1 MIYISYARIAIIV
14 ALMSASVAMPIAQ
27 DPTSVRLEKRVPQDD
42 IEDVSDSPQPPRR
55 PKAEPPLPG
64 WTRQSTHS
72 SQVSSSQAAR
82 PISRLD
88 RRPLSRQGGSSQIE
102 SSPGS
107 NSESDMQNEQDPAN
121 SHASQGASEDD
132 EMSSPGSST
141 GGSHGTL
148 PKGATLKSQSK
159 LDCRGG
165 KCKLPRMTDKEFSR
179 RDKDLRFITTDG
191 ELTGTYSRDTTMIPY
206 TYKEY
211 LATIQKIENNNEKKR
226 KAEEKKE
233 TAAAAKKRKAEERE
247 TKEVRKQV
255 GAARKRIAKT
265 NPRVLISDK
274 QALQK
279 WKEATKKL
287 MNALKQVLLVSKG
300 DLEKALA
307 DSSSETDATGRSQVP
322 RVQAR
327 KLYISRFGVVSLV
340 ETRGSRENP
349 TSDKAYLKLLSTL
362 SRDER
367 TEWGLKPKSML
378 S

>member
-159 LDCRGG
+159 LDCR
-165 KCKLPRMTDKEFSR
+165 
-179 RDKDLRFITTDG
+179 
-191 ELTGTYSRDTTMIPY
+191 
-206 TYKEY
+206 
-211 LATIQKIENNNEKKR
+211 
-226 KAEEKKE
+226 
-233 TAAAAKKRKAEERE
+233 
-247 TKEVRKQV
+247 V
-255 GAARKRIAKT
+255 
-265 NPRVLISDK
+265 SDC
-274 QALQK
+274 
-279 WKEATKKL
+279 
-287 MNALKQVLLVSKG
+287 
-300 DLEKALA
+300 
-307 DSSSETDATGRSQVP
+307 
-322 RVQAR
+322 
-327 KLYISRFGVVSLV
+327 
-340 ETRGSRENP
+340 
-349 TSDKAYLKLLSTL
+349 
-362 SRDER
+362 
-367 TEWGLKPKSML
+367 
-378 S
+378 